1 MGKNVAPAPDAILFA
16 KFQRSSLCI
25 HFYSTH
31 RVPQGFP
38 EGRRRRRRRA
48 GQSSSGQTTTKGN
61 QPSEILQSASVAA
74 KIEAF
79 PLKLNFGMCAR
90 KCEVAAAAASTA
102 GTCAIVWT
110 VVTFLPAAASRRG
123 AERLKESLALCLFRE
138 GRALL
143 ASLIAES
150 SCNCA

>member
-38 EGRRRRRRRA
+38 EGRRRRRRA

-90 KCEVAAAAASTA
+90 KCEVAAAASTA

-123 AERLKESLALCLFRE
+123 AERLKESLALRLFRE

-150 SCNCA
+150 S